1 MTHKRNTTGLA
12 SSAASKKEATVK
24 KTEAAISELLKASAV
39 INFNTVAEKA
49 GVSKAWL
56 YREPAFADRIKRLRD
71 QQAGNQ
77 QKAHKESERASEA
90 SNQALVTTL
99 KARVKELES
108 ENRELKK
115 QLEIVYG
122 KLHDASM

>member
-12 SSAASKKEATVK
+12 SSAASKKEVTLK
-24 KTEAAISELLKASAV
+24 KTEKAISELLKANDL

-56 YREPAFADRIKRLRD
+56 YRETGIADRIKRLRD
-71 QQAGNQ
+71 QQANKEP
-77 QKAHKESERASEA
+77 KAYKETQRASDA
-90 SNQALVTTL
+90 SKSALVATL

-115 QLEIVYG
+115 QLEVVYG

>member
-12 SSAASKKEATVK
+12 SSAASKKEATIK

-56 YREPAFADRIKRLRD
+56 YREPAVADRIKRLRG
-71 QQAGNQ
+71 QQASNQ
-77 QKAHKESERASEA
+77 AKAHKESERASEA
-90 SNQALVTTL
+90 SNHALVTTL

-115 QLEIVYG
+115 QLEVVYG

>member
-12 SSAASKKEATVK
+12 SSAASKKEATLK
-24 KTEAAISELLKASAV
+24 KTETAISELIKANDI

-56 YREPAFADRIKRLRD
+56 YRETDIAGRIKRLRD
-71 QQAGNQ
+71 QQANQ
-77 QKAHKESERASEA
+77 EPKAYKETQRASDA
-90 SNQALVTTL
+90 SKSALVTTL

-115 QLEIVYG
+115 QLEVVYG
-122 KLHDASM
+122 KLHEASM

>member
-12 SSAASKKEATVK
+12 SSAASKKEATLK
-24 KTEAAISELLKASAV
+24 KTETAISELIKANDI

-56 YREPAFADRIKRLRD
+56 YRETDIAGRIKRLRD
-71 QQAGNQ
+71 QQANQ
-77 QKAHKESERASEA
+77 EPKAYKETQRASDA
-90 SNQALVTTL
+90 SKSALVTTL

-115 QLEIVYG
+115 QLEVLYG
-122 KLHDASM
+122 KLHEASM

>member
-1 MTHKRNTTGLA
+1 MTHKRNTSGLA
-12 SSAASKKEATVK
+12 SSAARKREATLE
-24 KTEAAISELLKASAV
+24 KTETAISELLKANAS

-56 YREPAFADRIKRLRD
+56 YRTDAVADRIKRLRD
-71 QQAGNQ
+71 RQASKEP
-77 QKAHKESERASEA
+77 KAYKEVQRASDA
-90 SNQALVTTL
+90 SKSALVTTL

-115 QLEIVYG
+115 QLEVVYG
-122 KLHDASM
+122 KLHDSSM

>member
-1 MTHKRNTTGLA
+1 MTHKRNTTGLT
-12 SSAASKKEATVK
+12 SSAASKKEATLK
-24 KTEAAISELLKASAV
+24 KTQTAISELLKANDI

-56 YREPAFADRIKRLRD
+56 YRETDIADRIKRLRD
-71 QQAGNQ
+71 QQANKEP
-77 QKAHKESERASEA
+77 KAYKETQRASDA
-90 SNQALVTTL
+90 SKSALVTTL

-115 QLEIVYG
+115 QLEVVYG

>member
-24 KTEAAISELLKASAV
+24 KTEAAISALLKVSAV

-77 QKAHKESERASEA
+77 PKAHKESERASEA

>member
-1 MTHKRNTTGLA
+1 MTHKRNTSGLA
-12 SSAASKKEATVK
+12 SSAASKKEATLK
-24 KTEAAISELLKASAV
+24 KTQAAISELLKANDL

-56 YREPAFADRIKRLRD
+56 YRETDIADRIKRLRD
-71 QQAGNQ
+71 QQAGQ
-77 QKAHKESERASEA
+77 EPKAYREAQRASDA
-90 SNQALVTTL
+90 SKSALVTTL

-108 ENRELKK
+108 ENRDLKK
-115 QLEIVYG
+115 QLEVVYG

>member
-1 MTHKRNTTGLA
+1 MTHKRNTAGLA
-12 SSAASKKEATVK
+12 SLAARKKKTTLK
-24 KTEAAISELLKASAV
+24 KTESALSELLKVNAL

-56 YREPAFADRIKRLRD
+56 YRETVIADRIKRLRD
-71 QQAGNQ
+71 QQANQ
-77 QKAHKESERASEA
+77 EPKAYKEAQRASDA
-90 SNQALVTTL
+90 SKSALVTTL

-115 QLEIVYG
+115 QLEVVYG
-122 KLHDASM
+122 KLHDASI

>member
-1 MTHKRNTTGLA
+1 MTHKRNTAGLA
-12 SSAASKKEATVK
+12 SLAARKKEATLK
-24 KTEAAISELLKASAV
+24 KTESALSELLKVNAL

-49 GVSKAWL
+49 EVSKAWL
-56 YREPAFADRIKRLRD
+56 YRETVIADRIKRLRD
-71 QQAGNQ
+71 QQVNQ
-77 QKAHKESERASEA
+77 EPKAYKEAQRASDA
-90 SNQALVTTL
+90 SKSALVTTL

-115 QLEIVYG
+115 QLEVVYG

>member
-12 SSAASKKEATVK
+12 SSAASKKEATLK
-24 KTEAAISELLKASAV
+24 KTQTAISELLKANDM

-56 YREPAFADRIKRLRD
+56 YRETDIADRIKRLRD
-71 QQAGNQ
+71 QQANKEP
-77 QKAHKESERASEA
+77 KAYKETQRASDA
-90 SNQALVTTL
+90 SKSALVTTL
-99 KARVKELES
+99 KARVKELEV

>member
-12 SSAASKKEATVK
+12 SSAASKKESTLK
-24 KTEAAISELLKASAV
+24 KTQTAISELLKANDM

-56 YREPAFADRIKRLRD
+56 YRETDIADRIKRLRD
-71 QQAGNQ
+71 QQAN
-77 QKAHKESERASEA
+77 KEPKVYKETQRASDA
-90 SNQALVTTL
+90 SKSALVTTL
-99 KARVKELES
+99 KARVKELEV

-115 QLEIVYG
+115 QLEVVYG

>member
-1 MTHKRNTTGLA
+1 MTHKRNTSGLA
-12 SSAASKKEATVK
+12 SSAARKKEATLK
-24 KTEAAISELLKASAV
+24 KTESAISELLKANAP

-56 YREPAFADRIKRLRD
+56 YRTDAVADRIKRLRD
-71 QQAGNQ
+71 QQASKEP
-77 QKAHKESERASEA
+77 KAYKEAQRASEA
-90 SNQALVTTL
+90 SKSALVTTL

-115 QLEIVYG
+115 QLEVVYG
-122 KLHDASM
+122 KLHDSSI